1 MGPKGGQGLTTAGM
15 VGHPRLMR
23 PSEALLCQISA
34 LPTHVRAWLRMG
46 IDVQP
51 TPLEIKAILTVVP
64 VAVYLVKGPV
74 GKNWAK
80 PWLPVQNRI
89 RKLQNRVVLW
99 TGRPGFGHDP
109 GVQEAR
115 CTRGSEMVPVPTRIS
130 MAAFGSGFMTNKSTI
145 ERQHLVKYSIYYICY
160 HVLSYVDLCTMQLA
174 P

>member
-1 MGPKGGQGLTTAGM
+1 MVPKGGQGLTTAGR
-15 VGHPRLMR
+15 VGCPRLMR

-80 PWLPVQNRI
+80 PR
-89 RKLQNRVVLW
+89 LQVKIGLGNCKTEWYFGQVDLCLAMTLVPRRLGALWVVRW
-99 TGRPGFGHDP
+99 Y
-109 GVQEAR
+109 
-115 CTRGSEMVPVPTRIS
+115 PVPNRIS
-130 MAAFGSGFMTNKSTI
+130 MAVSGSGCMTNK
-145 ERQHLVKYSIYYICY
+145 
-160 HVLSYVDLCTMQLA
+160 
-174 P
+174 